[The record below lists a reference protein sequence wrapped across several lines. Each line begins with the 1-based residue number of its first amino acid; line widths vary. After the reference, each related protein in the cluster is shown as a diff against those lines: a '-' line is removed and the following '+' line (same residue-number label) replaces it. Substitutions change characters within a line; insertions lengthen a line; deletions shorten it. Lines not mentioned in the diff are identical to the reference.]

1 MCSGAVVEGAIPI
14 GHATGAPSTSHPVDT
29 VETSRRIA
37 GWNSMSSNAC
47 RARAREISISAA
59 RRCSGT
65 PLAGYAV
72 SRSPAGHRSSTPR
85 PAAASARSA
94 PGVLNFIRGA
104 RSRNFGTRRCTMVVC
119 FSSSSIHMGAS
130 SRDSPFTGGEQQFIG
145 RTLRACAVGDDLRPP
160 YRASRLSEEGRRS
173 QCSRS
178 PAPFGPQPR
187 RQPQAHPDR
196 GHLFGGRGPGTRS
209 LHAAPSSF
217 LPDQSQSRCPVADIA
232 QPATHRTL
240 DRDGE
245 HPPQPGPPTRSG
257 PQGRCAPPGRKA
269 SDSTRSVA
277 RPLRSI
283 RSQASNTESI

>member
-1 MCSGAVVEGAIPI
+1 M
-14 GHATGAPSTSHPVDT
+14 
-29 VETSRRIA
+29 
-37 GWNSMSSNAC
+37 
-47 RARAREISISAA
+47 
-59 RRCSGT
+59 
-65 PLAGYAV
+65 
-72 SRSPAGHRSSTPR
+72 
-85 PAAASARSA
+85 
-94 PGVLNFIRGA
+94 
-104 RSRNFGTRRCTMVVC
+104 
-119 FSSSSIHMGAS
+119 
-130 SRDSPFTGGEQQFIG
+130 G

-245 HPPQPGPPTRSG
+245 HPHSRGRRRGLVRRDVVHHPGAKRLTRPGRSRGPSG
-257 PQGRCAPPGRKA
+257 PSEARRPTPNPFEHAGRAKA
-269 SDSTRSVA
+269 WASLWPRSDHE
-277 RPLRSI
+277 I
-283 RSQASNTESI
+283 CF